1 MTHSFGLP
9 ANISI
14 SFRKL
19 LWFCA
24 VRNEIPPFPA
34 GKEIVSGIQ
43 TLTKGSH
50 KGSLQAHMEP
60 CTASQQCVSHMFPVQ
75 PVFTNIVL
83 LSLLTY
89 VAFWQGVVE
98 NIFRARCSFTS
109 ITVSQSVTDSIMFP
123 TQNEVGKILKTRLN
137 FRDGSKSFYEY
148 SFIQMFKHHLFCHM
162 YLSVYANF
170 TIFVRNKMAD
180 HLIFLLAIICPE
192 F

>member
-19 LWFCA
+19 LWFCV

-60 CTASQQCVSHMFPVQ
+60 CTASQQCVSHVPCAASLYQHCFTFPPYLCCFLAGSGREHIQ
-75 PVFTNIVL
+75 SKMQLHIN
-83 LSLLTY
+83 
-89 VAFWQGVVE
+89 
-98 NIFRARCSFTS
+98 NS
-109 ITVSQSVTDSIMFP
+109 ITVCNQLNYVSYTERSRQDSKNQ
-123 TQNEVGKILKTRLN
+123 TKLQRW
-137 FRDGSKSFYEY
+137 
-148 SFIQMFKHHLFCHM
+148 IQK
-162 YLSVYANF
+162 
-170 TIFVRNKMAD
+170 
-180 HLIFLLAIICPE
+180 LL
-192 F
+192 